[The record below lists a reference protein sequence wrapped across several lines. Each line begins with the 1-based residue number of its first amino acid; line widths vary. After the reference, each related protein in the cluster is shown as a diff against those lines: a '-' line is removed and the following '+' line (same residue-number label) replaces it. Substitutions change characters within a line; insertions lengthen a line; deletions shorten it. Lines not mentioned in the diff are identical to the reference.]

1 MCGILGILTKK
12 FSNIEIEKTLLEIL
26 NLQKHRGPDK
36 KRITRINENLIFG
49 HNRLSI
55 QDLSE
60 NGNQP
65 MYSKSKNLI
74 ITFNG
79 EIYNHF
85 EIRKNFSSQTWNGN
99 CDTETIINSI
109 ENYGLNKTL
118 NMIEGMFAFGYF
130 DKKKNKIYLA
140 RDRFGEKPLY
150 YYNHKDVFAFSSE
163 IIPLTKIKGF
173 ESELDEDSILSFLKY
188 SYISSPNSIYK
199 YIHKLEPGTVLEI
212 NLEKFYSENEYI
224 ENYKWFDLLKSVK
237 NSKERII
244 NNFDEEKINLEKKL
258 SDAVKKQMI
267 SDVPIGSFLSGGID
281 SSLITAMMQKHSKKK
296 VETFSIK
303 FESSEYDES
312 KYAKKV
318 SQELN
323 TNHNELFVSQKN
335 VLDTI
340 DNMNNTFG
348 EPFGDSSQ
356 VPMYL
361 LSKFT
366 KEKVTVSLSGDGA
379 DELFCGYSRYKYINS
394 VWKIYK
400 ILNLKNKTNYMLLN
414 KIPLKLLYKLINTF
428 SFSRIAQL
436 NDKISK
442 FRSITKNITKP
453 DDMYFRLISNLD
465 IKIKDEKQNL
475 NFLDY
480 DIREKMMISD
490 SLNYLSDDIL
500 CKVDRTAMR
509 HSLET
514 RLPFL
519 DKSVFEYAWRLPLE
533 YKIKGNE
540 TKYILKKI
548 LESYLPKNLIYR
560 PKMGFSL
567 PMNDLLN
574 GDLKGILQESVDY
587 IKKQNFQFLEKINIT
602 DIQNDMSHDARKNN
616 LLWNI
621 IILANWLQKNYS
633 SLSAK

>member
-12 FSNIEIEKTLLEIL
+12 FSNIEIEKTSLEIL

-65 MYSKSKNLI
+65 MYSKSKNLL

-85 EIRKNFSSQTWNGN
+85 EIRKNFSSKNWNSN

-130 DKKKNKIYLA
+130 DKIKNKIYLA

-150 YYNHKDVFAFSSE
+150 YYKHKDIFAFSSE
-163 IIPLTKIKGF
+163 ITPLTKINGF
-173 ESELDEDSILSFLKY
+173 EKELDENSILSFLKY

-199 YIHKLEPGTVLEI
+199 YIHKLEPGTILEI
-212 NLEKFYSENEYI
+212 NLEKFHSEHTYTES
-224 ENYKWFDLLKSVK
+224 YKWFDLFKSVK
-237 NSKERII
+237 NSKKKII
-244 NNFDEEKINLEKKL
+244 NNFNEAKINLEKKL
-258 SDAVKKQMI
+258 SNAVKKQMI
-267 SDVPIGSFLSGGID
+267 SDVPIGSFLSGGVD
-281 SSLITAMMQKHSKKK
+281 SSLITALMQKHSEKK

-303 FESSEYDES
+303 FENSEYDES

-323 TNHNELFVSQKN
+323 TNHNELLVSQKD

-340 DNMNNTFG
+340 ENINNIYG

-379 DELFCGYSRYKYINS
+379 DELFCGYSRYKYINTA
-394 VWKIYK
+394 WKIYK
-400 ILNLKNKTNYMLLN
+400 IFNLKNKSIYTLLN
-414 KIPLKLLYKLINTF
+414 KIPLKFLNTLINTL
-428 SFSRIAQL
+428 SFSRIPQL

-442 FRSITKNITKP
+442 FRSLTNNITEP

-465 IKIKDEKQNL
+465 IKIKDEKLNL
-475 NFLDY
+475 NFLNY
-480 DIREKMMISD
+480 EIREKMMLSD

-500 CKVDRTAMR
+500 CKVDRAAMKN
-509 HSLET
+509 SLET

-519 DKSVFEYAWRLPLE
+519 DKEIFEYAWQLPLE
-533 YKIKGNE
+533 FKIKSNE
-540 TKYILKKI
+540 TKHILKKI
-548 LESYLPKNLIYR
+548 LENYLPKNLIYR

-574 GDLKGILQESVDY
+574 GDLKEVLQDSLGY
-587 IKKQNFQFLEKINIT
+587 FKKQNFQFLEKINLNE
-602 DIQNDMSHDARKNN
+602 IQNNNIYDARKNS

-621 IILANWLQKNYS
+621 IILSNWLKKNNS
-633 SLSAK
+633 NFTI